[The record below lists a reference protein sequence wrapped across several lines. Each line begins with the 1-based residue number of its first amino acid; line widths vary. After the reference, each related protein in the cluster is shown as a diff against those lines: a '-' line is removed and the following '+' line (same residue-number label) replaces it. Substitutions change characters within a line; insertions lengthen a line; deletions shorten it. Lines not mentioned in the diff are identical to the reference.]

1 MQTAPT
7 ELFSV
12 ADKALSTALDA
23 VMTPLEFVYRAAW
36 VAPFF
41 LFLPMLAWAAWKI
54 FVAVRQTRPY
64 IEAATTCAKAIRVA
78 LGAESEPDAERLAFS
93 ENFDQVTAS
102 FVTARARAPQLLQ
115 AWREFHETIVDE
127 RARPIQNTSRPFP
140 YFQRVEPRQT
150 ALIFWSNAFVGIGL
164 VLTFI
169 GLIVALRTAA
179 HGMGGGVSQAQSA
192 LTGLLTVSSAKFFTS
207 VGGILASLL
216 LRFYEAGLTRR
227 TRAVTQEICELLERG
242 LVYIPP
248 QRLAA
253 QQLEELKEQT
263 AQFKTFNQDIA
274 FQIAD
279 RINAGVTAGVAA
291 AFNPVATSID
301 KMTTDMAKVTE
312 GFGQGVG
319 EAITKVSGEQLQG
332 LNEVLTRL
340 GEKLDG
346 ISTAVAAS
354 GDDAA
359 RQIRD
364 AGADFRE
371 AASDIRAAFDTLTSK
386 VEGLGEVISGGA
398 KDAADAQAQATARMI
413 ASLEEAQKRSSDML
427 EKAVEALEQ
436 AAADAASR
444 IGAEVG
450 EKFNEGAKDVGDR
463 FRAVLDASGQEMRD
477 ASESLARA
485 IDEASQKVNQASA
498 GFVSSGEAAGRTATA
513 METIASASQ
522 TTARSIADS
531 AESFRT
537 AATPVVTA
545 ARSINDASTEI
556 ARTIADSRATEQA
569 LLKELA
575 ALALKIRETQTAAE
589 SAWLDYRARF
599 EGVDKALAN
608 STVQMADTLSASMND
623 FRKFAQSLDSELAGA
638 INKLSGSL
646 GPLEDYAGSL
656 DDYVE
661 AQRNRLKE

>member
-1 MQTAPT
+1 MQTTPT
-7 ELFSV
+7 ELFPV
-12 ADKALSTALDA
+12 MDRVLSTALDA
-23 VMTPLEFVYRAAW
+23 MMAPLEFVYRAAW

-41 LFLPMLAWAAWKI
+41 LFIPMLAWAAWKI
-54 FVAVRQTRPY
+54 FTAVRQTQPY
-64 IEAATTCAKAIRVA
+64 IAAATTCAKAIRVA
-78 LGAESEPDAERLAFS
+78 LGADPEPDAERLAFS
-93 ENFDQVTAS
+93 ENFVQVVAS
-102 FVTARARAPQLLQ
+102 FIATKAKAPQLLQ

-127 RARPIQNTSRPFP
+127 RAIPVQNTSRPFP

-164 VLTFI
+164 VLTFV

-179 HGMGGGVSQAQSA
+179 HGMSGGASQAQGA

-216 LRFYEAGLTRR
+216 LRFWEAGLTRK
-227 TRAVTQEICELLERG
+227 TRVVTQEICELLERG

-263 AQFKTFNQDIA
+263 AQLKNFNQDIA

-291 AFNPVATSID
+291 AFSPVASSIER
-301 KMTTDMAKVTE
+301 MTTDMAKVTE
-312 GFGQGVG
+312 DIGQGVG
-319 EAITKVSGEQLQG
+319 DAITKVSGQQLEG

-371 AASDIRAAFDTLTSK
+371 AATEIRAAFDSLTSK
-386 VEGLGEVISGGA
+386 VGDLGGVILDGA
-398 KDAADAQAQATARMI
+398 TEAAEEQALASARMI
-413 ASLEEAQKRSSDML
+413 GSLEEAQKRSSDML
-427 EKAVEALEQ
+427 ETAVKALEQ
-436 AAADAASR
+436 AAVDAAERVGSG
-444 IGAEVG
+444 IDDQFNKGVEEVG
-450 EKFNEGAKDVGDR
+450 AKFRG
-463 FRAVLDASGQEMRD
+463 VLDASGQEMRD
-477 ASESLARA
+477 ASERLAKA
-485 IDEASQKVNQASA
+485 IDQASQRVNQASL
-498 GFVSSGEAAGRTATA
+498 GFVSSGDAASRTATA
-513 METIASASQ
+513 MESIATESRS
-522 TTARSIADS
+522 TARSIAES
-531 AESFRT
+531 AQGFNT
-537 AATPVVTA
+537 AAAPVVA
-545 ARSINDASTEI
+545 AVKSINDASSQI
-556 ARTIADSRATEQA
+556 ARAIADNRGSEEKLVA
-569 LLKELA
+569 ELT
-575 ALALKIRETQTAAE
+575 ALASKIRDTQTAAE
-589 SAWLDYRARF
+589 SAWADYRARF

-608 STVQMADTLSASMND
+608 TTIQMAETLSASMTD
-623 FRKFAQSLDSELAGA
+623 FRKFAQALDSELAGA

-646 GPLEDYAGSL
+646 APLEDYAGSL
-656 DDYVE
+656 DDFVE
-661 AQRNRLKE
+661 TQRNRPQG